1 MVREHYKDHD
11 SENVSSPLRI
21 RIAREAARLLARKKV
36 RNFHT
41 ARMRAMRWLSKERV
55 SSRDVPTQE
64 EVMKELDALSLSID
78 WNETP
83 FASTADPTEFPDR
96 HLNDSE
102 RWAIIFRP
110 MLEALSRFQCDFETH
125 PEGDLLFHSLQ
136 VYKLGQQIHPYDE
149 EFLWACLLHDIGFV
163 VDPRLPREA
172 AMRVL
177 QDRVSERMIF
187 LVGELEHAHAFLQGT
202 RLPKWI
208 RREESVEELID
219 LARCDR
225 DGRVPGAVTPTLEEA
240 LTQLASMSSAF
251 E

>member
-1 MVREHYKDHD
+1 
-11 SENVSSPLRI
+11 
-21 RIAREAARLLARKKV
+21 
-36 RNFHT
+36 
-41 ARMRAMRWLSKERV
+41 MRWLSKERV
-55 SSRDVPTQE
+55 SSSDVPTQE

-83 FASTADPTEFPDR
+83 FASTAHPSETEDR
-96 HLNDSE
+96 NLNESE
-102 RWAIIFRP
+102 QWGIIFRP
-110 MLEALSRFQCDFETH
+110 MLEALSQFQCDYEIH
-125 PEGDLLFHSLQ
+125 PEGDMLYHSLQ

-163 VDPRLPREA
+163 VDPRIPRAA

-177 QDRVSERMIF
+177 QGRVSERMEF
-187 LVGELEHAHAFLQGT
+187 LVGELEHSHAFLQGT

-225 DGRVPGAVTPTLEEA
+225 DGRVPGADAPTLDEA
-240 LTQLASMSSAF
+240 LSQLASISSAF